1 MSRLALLASAIH
13 GCLFKT
19 SNAREFDLRYVESK
33 ALKNQLRC
41 GCFCRMEDGCYHLM
55 LSEDEWGIAEV
66 VCDLLQP
73 FG

>member
-1 MSRLALLASAIH
+1 
-13 GCLFKT
+13 
-19 SNAREFDLRYVESK
+19 
-33 ALKNQLRC
+33 
-41 GCFCRMEDGCYHLM
+41 MEDGCYHLM